1 MIVKNEI
8 LKPGTHWWQSRW
20 YGWLFR
26 RYGRLLSSVVATNR
40 QQLKI
45 QQLVALDIVANSVDF
60 VADVDSVARMLNVLS
75 TLSAVLYGAKDLQ
88 RSRPCW
94 IQRCRQCVPDFT
106 FNKLYITGTSV
117 KTGYND
123 EVTKR
128 AVDTDTKLSHTRV
141 AAMRKTWPET
151 VVAVIT
157 LQCSKC
163 EITTTLLQHVEGGT

>member
-1 MIVKNEI
+1 M
-8 LKPGTHWWQSRW
+8 R
-20 YGWLFR
+20 F
-26 RYGRLLSSVVATNR
+26 LSSVHTGDKVADT
-40 QQLKI
+40 
-45 QQLVALDIVANSVDF
+45 VDF
-60 VADVDSVARMLNVLS
+60 SADTVDFCRRLWRQIGNNLKFNSLS
-75 TLSAVLYGAKDLQ
+75 RWTLSPTRSTLSLMSTLLPGCWTSFRLLSAVLYGAKDLQ

-163 EITTTLLQHVEGGT
+163 EITTTLLQYVEGGT